1 MQDYPHHYHVHAEA
15 QPEGSVN
22 LASEKLPPLA
32 SAPPLEFGG
41 PGDQWSP
48 ETLLVASVADCFI
61 LSFRAIARASK
72 FEWKSLS
79 CEVVGTLERI
89 EKKNQIYRIQRSRKT
104 VDCAGNERRSG
115 PAPAAKSG
123 RSLPDHQLIIG
134 FSASHRRGQRVILM
148 HRPALTMR
156 W

>member
-22 LASEKLPPLA
+22 LASEKLPALN
-32 SAPPLEFGG
+32 SAPPPEFGG

-89 EKKNQIYRIQRSRKT
+89 EKKTRFTEFNVRAKLSIVPET
-104 VDCAGNERRSG
+104 NEDRARRLLQK
-115 PAPAAKSG
+115 AEEACLITN
-123 RSLPDHQLIIG
+123 SL
-134 FSASHRRGQRVILM
+134 SASVH
-148 HRPALTMR
+148 LTAEVSV
-156 W
+156 